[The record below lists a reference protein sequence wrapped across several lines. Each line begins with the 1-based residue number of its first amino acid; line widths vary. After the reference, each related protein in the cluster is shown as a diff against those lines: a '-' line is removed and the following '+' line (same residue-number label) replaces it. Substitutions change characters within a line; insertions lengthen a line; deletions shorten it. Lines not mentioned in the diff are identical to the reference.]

1 MISLAVLD
9 GQKKKKEKEKTPNY
23 KTSNMSYEKIVMTL
37 DFLNTT

>member
-1 MISLAVLD
+1 MMSLAVLD
-9 GQKKKKEKEKTPNY
+9 GQKKKEKEKNPNY